1 MKQKW
6 CLYRK
11 PKSKKRY
18 ILILGGIFVL
28 AIVFCA
34 VFCKIR
40 PFAVCTNW
48 RECNLT
54 GFDWKAEGNY
64 EFLSYMDS
72 IGVLDTL
79 DLYQLVG
86 NKNFADKY
94 FFSKNGDVY
103 CWKPLTGVTKTSV
116 RWNED
121 VHKSP
126 LYFYKEAKDDVVLLR
141 HRNIHGIILVDKI
154 ENMPESFVS
163 TLAVLAC
170 PEFDPLIEGISEEK
184 WGADDEFLKNLEKR
198 RKEDSKGARK

>member
-11 PKSKKRY
+11 PRSKWRY
-18 ILILGGIFVL
+18 ILVLGGIVAL

-40 PFAVCTNW
+40 PFAVCSDWN
-48 RECNLT
+48 ECKLS
-54 GFDWKAEGNY
+54 GYDWKAEGNY

-86 NKNFADKY
+86 NKNFSEQY

-103 CWKPLTGVTKTSV
+103 CWRPLSGIEKTSAHWSEV
-116 RWNED
+116 I
-121 VHKSP
+121 HKSP
-126 LYFYKEAKDDVVLLR
+126 LYFYKESEDDVVLLR
-141 HRNIHGIILVDKI
+141 HRNFRGIIVVEKI
-154 ENMPESFVS
+154 ENLPESFVDTLS
-163 TLAVLAC
+163 TLVC
-170 PEFDPLIEGISEEK
+170 PEFNPLIEGISEEK
-184 WGADDEFLKNLEKR
+184 WGADDAFLKNLDKR
-198 RKEDSKGARK
+198 RKEDSKKARK